1 MDELYYVPFVQT
13 CLLICSHVQFFFCV
27 FWLADCTFIF
37 REPLL
42 YVFIFCVLT
51 DKSCP

>member
-13 CLLICSHVQFFFCV
+13 CFLICIHVQFFF
-27 FWLADCTFIF
+27 FWVLWLVDCPFIF

-42 YVFIFCVLT
+42 YVIIFLCV
-51 DKSCP
+51 DR